1 MGVVFHSLSQ
11 RPKDAEADRRKAVAV
26 YEKLDAE
33 KYRVASLSDGLSP
46 AYSGIGLACLAMG
59 DAPTARVAFEKALAM
74 DEKAAASE
82 ARNVSVQTRLARTF
96 YNLGNTQ
103 NEPKDAR
110 KWYEKAQK
118 LLQSLEKVET
128 LPPPDQY
135 AGWLKELEG
144 AITFTRSAEK
154 SVSGLD
160 YALKQPA
167 DKVHI
172 RLTVRVLSWHVEG
185 KTKRPR

>member
-1 MGVVFHSLSQ
+1 MLLLLELLS
-11 RPKDAEADRRKAVAV
+11 RR
-26 YEKLDAE
+26 
-33 KYRVASLSDGLSP
+33 LSP
-46 AYSGIGLACLAMG
+46 WTKR
-59 DAPTARVAFEKALAM
+59 PRQARLGTF
-74 DEKAAASE
+74 
-82 ARNVSVQTRLARTF
+82 RCRRTLARTF

-118 LLQSLEKVET
+118 LLQSLEKVGKLT
-128 LPPPDQY
+128 PPDQY

-172 RLTVRVLSWHVEG
+172 LLTVRGAVLARRG
-185 KTKRPR
+185 KDKEAAITAEKNSRKRPSRQTQGCSMMLAVFSRLSRQRRRIRPYANAMPPAR